1 MREDIEAL
9 MEDGEVPELKGGK
22 VDEKKVISSVDL
34 EEVVSSENSFVV
46 RVVDVLI
53 VLVAIT
59 VLLLLTGIL

>member
-34 EEVVSSENSFVV
+34 EEIVSSENSFVV

-59 VLLLLTGIL
+59 VLLLLTGVL

>member
-53 VLVAIT
+53 VLLAIA

>member
-34 EEVVSSENSFVV
+34 EEIVSSEDSFVV

-59 VLLLLTGIL
+59 VLLLLTGVL

>member
-59 VLLLLTGIL
+59 VLLLLTGVL